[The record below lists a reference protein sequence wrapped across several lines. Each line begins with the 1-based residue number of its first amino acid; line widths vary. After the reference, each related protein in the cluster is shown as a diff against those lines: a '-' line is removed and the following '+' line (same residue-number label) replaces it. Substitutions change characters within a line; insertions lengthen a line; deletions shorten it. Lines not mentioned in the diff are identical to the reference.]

1 MKILVCGG
9 RDYDDY
15 EAVCRHLDQIP
26 DVTMV
31 IQGGA
36 RGADALAKRWAAER
50 NIHCA
55 EVPAIW
61 RPHGILDRT
70 AGPKRNRAMLTLMP
84 DAVVAFPGG
93 SGTADMM
100 RIAGAAGV
108 CVWRAG

>member
-9 RDYDDY
+9 RDYADY
-15 EAVCRHLDQIP
+15 DAVCRHLDQIQG
-26 DVTMV
+26 VTMV

-61 RPHGILDRT
+61 RPHGVLDRT
-70 AGPKRNRAMLTLMP
+70 AGPKRNRAMLRLGP

-93 SGTADMM
+93 AGTADMM
-100 RIAGAAGV
+100 RAAIEACV
-108 CVWRAG
+108 KVWRIY